1 MCEKAVD
8 AYLPALEYVLY
19 WSVTPRMLEIID
31 NPGLDNL
38 ITWCNGYKQRK
49 VCKKEIDKELMPV
62 AQNPLR

>member
-19 WSVTPRMLEIID
+19 WSVTPWMLEIVD

-38 ITWCNGYKQRK
+38 IIWCNGYKQRN
-49 VCKKEIDKELMPV
+49 VCKKKTAKELMPG
-62 AQNPLR
+62 A

>member
-19 WSVTPRMLEIID
+19 WSVTPWMLEIVD

-49 VCKKEIDKELMPV
+49 VCKKNIDKELMPG
-62 AQNPLR
+62 A

>member
-19 WSVTPRMLEIID
+19 WSVTPWMLEIID

-38 ITWCNGYKQRK
+38 IAWLMDINNARYVKKDRQR
-49 VCKKEIDKELMPV
+49 VNALEHRIH
-62 AQNPLR
+62 